1 MTEAIAHPG
10 PPRSISRDDILKVE
24 QECTGVLVRFFHY
37 LDRRA
42 YEKLAALMTKQ
53 GVWYRRGAELVGPE
67 AVLTALRE
75 RPTDFVT
82 RHLVCNVVVDWPGR
96 DSATVSYEL
105 SVYAQDGAK
114 PPRHVSVMT
123 GEDQLER
130 TNGHWLITS
139 KKAEPLFRFES

>member
-1 MTEAIAHPG
+1 MTEAIAHHAPT
-10 PPRSISRDDILKVE
+10 RSITRDEILKVE
-24 QECTGVLVRFFHY
+24 QECAGVLVRFFHY

-53 GVWYRRGAELVGPE
+53 GIWHRRGTELVGPE

-75 RPTDFVT
+75 RPADFAT
-82 RHLVCNVVVDWPGR
+82 RHLVCNVVVDWPGG
-96 DSATVSYEL
+96 DLATVSYEV
-105 SVYAQDGAK
+105 SVYAREGEK
-114 PPRHVSVMT
+114 PPRHMSILT

-139 KKAEPLFRFES
+139 KKAESLFRFES